1 MSGRT
6 QGSAEALGP
15 GVPLPEMGLTVA
27 AVARRL
33 GVAPAT
39 LRTWDRRYGLGP
51 SQHSAGAHRRY
62 SSADVE
68 RLERMRRYVLSGVAP
83 AEAARAALTEG
94 EVEPDAGARHGG
106 GQVVAIPD
114 GTPQARGLARAALAL
129 DADAC
134 RVILAETLDRRGVVW
149 TWDHLIAPVL
159 VGVGQRWEQS
169 GRGIDVE
176 HVLSEAIQSE
186 LSSRVIND
194 NVRSVAA
201 VVLASAP
208 GENHVLPLWA
218 LAAALSE
225 RGVEVRMLGAR
236 TPWDALG
243 QAIRRIGPGGV
254 LVWSQT
260 AGSGD
265 MTDMAVLPDVR
276 PEPLILLGGP
286 GWHPGAPPR
295 GEHVDDLSEAVARL
309 ARAAGAS

>member
-1 MSGRT
+1 MSGRM

-186 LSSRVIND
+186 LSSRVVND